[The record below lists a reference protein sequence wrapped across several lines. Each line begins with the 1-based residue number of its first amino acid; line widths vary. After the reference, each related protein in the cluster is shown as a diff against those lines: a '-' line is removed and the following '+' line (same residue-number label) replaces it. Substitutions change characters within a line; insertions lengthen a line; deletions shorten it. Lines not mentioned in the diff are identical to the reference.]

1 MERTE
6 NRWYLGIDIGTGGLS
21 AALLDG
27 ATSQHYLILWQQEG
41 TEPVSFVRLPAVVYL
56 SAEQLQRTGG
66 GDRAEDL
73 QVGDRAIKAAS
84 RAADPDRGLLL
95 GNLRQ
100 ALSLAIPY
108 RPSPEQDWEPG
119 LQWSDQQQVSLTW
132 MQRGTISLLKTL
144 RPAPSDSALQRVV
157 DGLSPEQADTALS
170 QLAAVI
176 ISCPMGETD
185 AYRFNLR
192 EAVLEA
198 GLVDRPDQVFFVED
212 AIAALIAELPV
223 PQPTNQFSPPSAQ
236 QAEKEP
242 LQGNTL
248 VISAGAN
255 LTELLLVNLPT
266 DLGSLK
272 FSDLHY
278 RSVAYAGNAIDQ
290 DIICQLLYPSVWGW
304 RSLGSPSLDLP
315 LAGEP
320 DLPIRYRFQ
329 QRLRDGAVG
338 QNLLRLAR
346 QLKLALT
353 QQDTYTINVDDQTW
367 TITQQDFHNRV
378 VIPYIQILNRELNIL
393 LTQTGMVAPAIKQVL
408 CAGGTTSI
416 PAIAAWLQQKLP
428 KSRLIRDES
437 NSITASSR
445 IAVGLATLPLFPSL
459 LNLYR
464 HQYGDY
470 FLLRKLVQTLSDQ
483 PFSVAHGLKLLEVQ
497 GIDTQ
502 LCQTAVTYLL
512 EGQLPTGL
520 VPSRQDFVLLAAQS
534 QQNPEYRTIMG
545 EPLFLRQGNQVY
557 RLNPHLRDSLL
568 HYLELLLRDKHQT
581 LENPLVAELGVRT
594 Q

>member
-1 MERTE
+1 M
-6 NRWYLGIDIGTGGLS
+6 
-21 AALLDG
+21 LLDG
-27 ATSQHYLILWQQEG
+27 VTSQHYLILWQQEG
-41 TEPVSFVRLPAVVYL
+41 AEPVSFVRLPAVVYL
-56 SAEQLQRTGG
+56 SAEQLQRAAG
-66 GDRAEDL
+66 GDRTEDL
-73 QVGDRAIKAAS
+73 QVGNLAIKAAS
-84 RAADPDRGLLL
+84 RAADPDKGLLL

-100 ALSLAIPY
+100 SLSLAIPY
-108 RPSPEQDWEPG
+108 RPSLEQDWEPG

-132 MQRGTISLLKTL
+132 MQQATVSLLKTL
-144 RPAPSDSALQRVV
+144 RPNLSGSAMQRLI
-157 DGLSPEQADTALS
+157 DGLSPEQADNALS

-176 ISCPMGETD
+176 VSCPMGETD

-223 PQPTNQFSPPSAQ
+223 SKLTNQFSPPTTQ
-236 QAEKEP
+236 QTEKEP

-248 VISAGAN
+248 VICAGAN
-255 LTELLLVNLPT
+255 LTELLLVDLPT
-266 DLGSLK
+266 DSGSLK

-346 QLKLALT
+346 QLKLTLT
-353 QQDTYTINVDDQTW
+353 QQDAYTINMDDQTW
-367 TITQQDFHNRV
+367 TVTQQDFHNRV

-416 PAIAAWLQQKLP
+416 PAIAVWLQQKLP

-437 NSITASSR
+437 NSIEASSR
-445 IAVGLATLPLFPSL
+445 IAVGLAKLPLFPNL
-459 LNLYR
+459 LDISR

-470 FLLRKLVQTLSDQ
+470 FLLQKLVRSLPDQ
-483 PFSVAHGLKLLEVQ
+483 PFSVAHGLKLLEAE

-502 LCQTAVTYLL
+502 TCQTAITHLL
-512 EGQLPTGL
+512 EGQLPAGL
-520 VPSRQDFVLLAAQS
+520 IPSRQDFVLLAAHS
-534 QQNPEYRTIMG
+534 QHNPDYRTIMG

-557 RLNPHLRDSLL
+557 RLNLHLRDSLL
-568 HYLELLLRDKHQT
+568 HYLEVLLRDKHQT
-581 LENPLVAELGVRT
+581 LENPLTAELEVGA